1 MASLRAIPSIPFD
14 TPTCALTC
22 VQMPLLAAPTPAGA
36 FPKTLDSIKRAAI
49 RLALKRTLLRM
60 ARSNSDAGDE
70 GDDTGQAVPKAGASQ
85 SNDADD
91 AGDDDAS
98 DDDDEDDDN
107 DDDDG
112 ASRGRLAGLEG
123 GLKSIQR
130 QLSAQGKAQGK
141 ALEKLTRQIFE
152 IRAVQMTMQE
162 AILRLADDVS
172 PDMHPSTI
180 GTPFR
185 SPGGRAVALQ
195 MQAAALG

>member
-1 MASLRAIPSIPFD
+1 
-14 TPTCALTC
+14 
-22 VQMPLLAAPTPAGA
+22 MPPLAAPTPAGA
-36 FPKTLDSIKRAAI
+36 FPKTLESIKRAAI

-60 ARSNSDAGDE
+60 ARSNGDA
-70 GDDTGQAVPKAGASQ
+70 DDTGQAVLKAGPSQ
-85 SNDADD
+85 NNDADD

-152 IRAVQMTMQE
+152 IRSVQMTMQE

-172 PDMHPSTI
+172 PDMHPSAI

-185 SPGGRAVALQ
+185 SPTPGGRASALRT
-195 MQAAALG
+195 